1 MSRALSKFPVVV
13 HGLEPRE
20 LAAEL
25 HLAVGIFDGVHL
37 GHQAVIQS
45 AVHSAKGSGGL
56 SGVLTFFPHPTRLFS
71 PDNPTRLLM
80 PPRVKSAALLALGV
94 DLVIWKR
101 FTRSFATLEAREFPG
116 MLKEAFPS
124 LCALHIGENFRFGKG
139 RTGDVQLLVEEGAR
153 IGLSIFSVE
162 RLRLNGQPIS
172 SSRIRANLVEGNIH
186 EVNQLLGVPYTSD
199 SMVKPGMKLASQIGF
214 PTLNLPWSPELT
226 PRYGVYVVR
235 VSGLNGML
243 NRVPAVANY
252 GVRPTVLSTATPL
265 LEVHLLR
272 PPEVFPQ
279 ELGVGARLRVEW
291 LHFIRPEFKFSGVDA
306 LRQQIVKDKEDAER
320 FFRL

>member
-1 MSRALSKFPVVV
+1 MPRALSKFPVVI
-13 HGLEPRE
+13 HGLEPRQ
-20 LAAEL
+20 LPAEL

-45 AVHSAKGSGGL
+45 AIHSAKGAGGL

-71 PDNPTRLLM
+71 PANPTRLLM
-80 PPRVKSAALLALGV
+80 PPRVKSAALKALGV
-94 DLVIWKR
+94 DLVVWKK
-101 FTRSFATLEAREFPG
+101 FTRSFATLEAREFPAL
-116 MLKEAFPS
+116 LKEAFPT

-139 RTGDVQLLVEEGAR
+139 REGNVQLLVEEGSR

-172 SSRIRANLVEGNIH
+172 SSRIRTSLVEGNIH
-186 EVNQLLGVPYTSD
+186 EVNQLLGSPYTSD

-214 PTLNLPWSPELT
+214 PTLNLPWNPELT
-226 PRYGVYVVR
+226 PRYGVYAVR
-235 VSGLNGML
+235 VSGLNGAL
-243 NRVPAVANY
+243 SRVPAVANY
-252 GVRPTVLSTATPL
+252 GVRPTVFSTARPL

-272 PPEVFPQ
+272 PPSAFPQ
-279 ELGVGARLRVEW
+279 ELGVGARLKVEW
-291 LHFIRPEFKFSGVDA
+291 LHFIRPEFKFSGIDA
-306 LRQQIVKDKEDAER
+306 LRQQIAKDKTDAER